1 MFDFPLDGLAIQTL
15 KYIQV
20 FKRNGLVQVSPL
32 GEKFNPNLH
41 EALFQQVETF
51 EAVLRIWS
59 RLTPDFCSLQP
70 IEGKESGT
78 VIEVKKVGYT
88 LHDRCIRP
96 ALVGVAK

>member
-51 EAVLRIWS
+51 EAVLRI
-59 RLTPDFCSLQP
+59 
-70 IEGKESGT
+70 
-78 VIEVKKVGYT
+78 
-88 LHDRCIRP
+88 
-96 ALVGVAK
+96 

>member
-41 EALFQQVETF
+41 EALFQQ
-51 EAVLRIWS
+51 
-59 RLTPDFCSLQP
+59 P